1 MLFVINNI
9 ILNYYD
15 KSLIKMLIYSI
26 ISTKVSFRKKGLS
39 MSAEMRKVD
48 PEKAA
53 ELVKSSACV
62 FMGTS
67 QGGGTLIYISPAKE
81 IDLEKMK
88 VKCECEK

>member
-1 MLFVINNI
+1 
-9 ILNYYD
+9 
-15 KSLIKMLIYSI
+15 
-26 ISTKVSFRKKGLS
+26 

-67 QGGGTLIYISPAKE
+67 QGGGTLIYISREKE